1 MTDSGSGGVAFFT
14 VVGSQDP
21 QVRPGGEQ
29 GPALDLLDALLEAG
43 ETVSEVMLAWTPGAD
58 NAAWSG
64 GYDAQRTAMEQ
75 AVRERVPGVQVSAV
89 PVKVTPNVA
98 SEVLPV
104 FARALGRFRHAGQA
118 RVNVS
123 SGTPQMLEAL
133 KVLRGSGW
141 FGAGDVRL
149 YQVDRPTYRTPDRP
163 HWREA
168 TMPFLEEVLRLENAF
183 GALRRFDFAG
193 ARAAF
198 MGLAVGPLELP
209 GRQAAAAALEDVA
222 DALWWMDARDAV
234 AAAGALNALQVHV
247 PPLDALK
254 SFIQQ
259 VGPAP
264 AEVLIWLTWGR
275 YDRAAAQERTAD
287 ALVWAVAL
295 HELLVVKLA
304 EQAGLPDTERPL
316 TAGDLGAGLF
326 DQLKVELGP
335 EMLNA
340 QGRIRFMSLR
350 EKLAVLRAPALGLE
364 NVDVF
369 DAGDRRTVPNP
380 PLAQV
385 RDWRNLAL
393 HQGRVAGE
401 VDLMDVDG
409 VVRRLLG
416 AYPWKE
422 PWARAWAA
430 NPDACPVSAVG
441 LGQLADDLYG
451 WVG

>member
-1 MTDSGSGGVAFFT
+1 MAFFT

-29 GPALDLLDALLEAG
+29 GPALDLLDALLASGEA
-43 ETVSEVMLAWTPGAD
+43 VSEVLLAWTPGAQ
-58 NAAWSG
+58 NAAWPG
-64 GYDAQRTAMEQ
+64 GYDAQRTALEQ
-75 AVRERVPGVQVSAV
+75 AVRDRVPGVRVSAV
-89 PVKVTPNVA
+89 PVQVTPNVA

-123 SGTPQMLEAL
+123 SGTPQMLEAM

-149 YQVDRPTYRTPDRP
+149 YQVDRPTYRAPDRP

-168 TMPFLEEVLRLENAF
+168 TLPFLEEVLRLEGAF

-193 ARAAF
+193 ARTAFAA
-198 MGLAVGPLELP
+198 LAAGPLELP
-209 GRQAAAAALEDVA
+209 GRQAVAGVLEAVA
-222 DALWWMDARDAV
+222 DALWWMDARDA
-234 AAAGALNALQVHV
+234 AAAGEALSALGMQV
-247 PPLDALK
+247 PPLHALK

-259 VGPAP
+259 AGHAP

-275 YDRAAAQERTAD
+275 YNRAAAQERTAD

-326 DQLKVELGP
+326 DRLKADLAPEL
-335 EMLNA
+335 LNA
-340 QGRIRFMSLR
+340 QGRLRFLSLR
-350 EKLAVLRAPALGLE
+350 DKLAVLRAPTLGLE

-369 DAGDRRTVPNP
+369 DAGDRRTAPNP

-385 RDWRNLAL
+385 REWRNLTL
-393 HQGRVAGE
+393 HQGRVPGE
-401 VDLMDVDG
+401 VDRAAVDG
-409 VVRRLLG
+409 VVRQLLG
-416 AYPWKE
+416 AYPWKQ

-430 NPDACPVSAVG
+430 HPDACPVSAAG
-441 LGQLADDLYG
+441 LAQLADDLHG
-451 WVG
+451 WVA